1 MNSLIFLAAGEGR
14 RVGAGKN
21 KMLISVKG
29 KPLVWYSLKHVLQST
44 ELDEIILVT
53 QEKERPEFEEVVRSF
68 HTQIPF
74 IFANGGR
81 TRSESVRNGL
91 NRVSAASDKVLICLL
106 YTSRCV

>member
-53 QEKERPEFEEVVRSF
+53 QEKER
-68 HTQIPF
+68 
-74 IFANGGR
+74 
-81 TRSESVRNGL
+81 
-91 NRVSAASDKVLICLL
+91 
-106 YTSRCV
+106 RCV

>member
-44 ELDEIILVT
+44 ELDDSGEGKTGI
-53 QEKERPEFEEVVRSF
+53 
-68 HTQIPF
+68 
-74 IFANGGR
+74 
-81 TRSESVRNGL
+81 
-91 NRVSAASDKVLICLL
+91 
-106 YTSRCV
+106 

>member
-53 QEKERPEFEEVVRSF
+53 QEKERPEFEEVVRSCGYLP
-68 HTQIPF
+68 HGHQ
-74 IFANGGR
+74 
-81 TRSESVRNGL
+81 
-91 NRVSAASDKVLICLL
+91 
-106 YTSRCV
+106 